1 MYFIKQHDL
10 RRVPPN
16 PIDLHITYTYS
27 YTCKPALMEDPQT
40 MAPKKQP
47 PLPLSIKEL
56 KVLEFIEQFFEE
68 RAVAPTYQEIKEHFG
83 FASFNSVQRY
93 LKQLQDKNYIHIP
106 GGNQKR
112 AMQVLHPSRALSN
125 LLAAQPPVITPTT
138 HPSPTQL
145 KTPLA
150 ESAPPRG
157 QTPVESFSLPLL
169 GRVAAGA
176 PIEAFTD
183 NEFVEVPA
191 TLIRNPSKTF
201 ALIVQGQSM
210 IEDGILDGDV
220 IFVQKQSYANNG
232 DTVVAMVNN
241 QATVKRFYLHRNEL
255 PGDNVHSNPQ
265 SHAHP
270 SEQQVEL
277 RPANSTMQSMWYPP
291 YHVDIQGIV
300 VGLIRRF

>member
-1 MYFIKQHDL
+1 
-10 RRVPPN
+10 
-16 PIDLHITYTYS
+16 
-27 YTCKPALMEDPQT
+27 
-40 MAPKKQP
+40 MAPKKQS
-47 PLPLSIKEL
+47 PLPLSVKEL
-56 KVLEFIEQFFEE
+56 RVLEFIEAFVEE
-68 RAVAPTYQEIKEHFG
+68 KTVAPTFQEIKEHFG

-112 AMQVLHPSRALSN
+112 ALQVLHSSKSVSN
-125 LLAAQPPVITPTT
+125 LLSAVPLAANPTT
-138 HPSPTQL
+138 HPASIQPHKKGISRHHEVSPPQG
-145 KTPLA
+145 
-150 ESAPPRG
+150 PPRLDSE
-157 QTPVESFSLPLL
+157 VSLSLPLL
-169 GRVAAGA
+169 GRVAAGS

-183 NEFVEVPA
+183 NEFVDVPA

-232 DTVVAMVNN
+232 ETVVAMVNN
-241 QATVKRFYLHRNEL
+241 QATVKRFYLHRN
-255 PGDNVHSNPQ
+255 GRDTKDIHSNPQ

-277 RPANSTMQSMWYPP
+277 RPANSTMESMWHPP